1 MSAKINWKLMLVVL
15 ISLVVLGITAY
26 GLRKWNRLH
35 RAETGLELGSKAYE
49 NAQWAE
55 AAQNLGR
62 YLGVEPDDIDAL
74 MKYAQAQF
82 NIRPLKQSN
91 ISQAINAYRKVLRID
106 RTHSEAATKLIDMY
120 IQLNMPGEAE
130 LIATQQLETIS
141 DNTIRRMLARAL
153 LEQRKFVEAARELN
167 GIIEDSPSEVLAYD
181 MLGRLTELRPDD
193 FSVTAEHW
201 FSQGVQSNPSS
212 ALAHII
218 RGAFYLRHGQLNK
231 ALADLE
237 QAESYDLSDESIRLS
252 LAREFVNAGAFDKA
266 LSHIEA
272 VYQSQPD
279 NVLLWHAWAMLAL
292 ERGSTEQ
299 MQQIAQNGL
308 KELRAD
314 SLVFMPVAAELFI
327 RSGDFERAAG
337 CIEELRRNQISAA
350 TIAFCEGLMAEQQG
364 QWAQVVKHWREA
376 MQLGRQSEG
385 TQLAVA
391 SAFVQM
397 GDRQSAIQQLRTFLS
412 QNENSYRGHLA
423 FARLLAEAGNWSEAA
438 EHARTV
444 LQIKPDSLEGRS
456 VYLRARMQLLARE
469 EMSDNTQMWG
479 NIEAD
484 LAKFQRDSNNA
495 LGAKLLKVKMA
506 VLRKQFDRAEQ
517 LIVELKKSY
526 PANIKVALARI
537 DVLLVRNEI
546 DRAVVEL
553 GDITEAFGESVTA
566 VRYLTS
572 LLARQ
577 DKFPDCKR
585 VIAEALERA
594 SVPANRLQL
603 QLMLADIYTASDGPA
618 RAYEFLEPVADQI
631 PDDIPIK
638 RRLLD
643 FGQAIEKTEN
653 LQRLVDEIKSIEGQ
667 DGWQWRYEQ
676 ARLWFAS
683 DAFSEFYPRIVPL
696 LRENLLSNPDDQAS
710 HRLLAANYERAGE
723 LQLAVSAYREILSRS
738 PEDIKMIV
746 STVAA
751 MYKAEEYDQADSIL
765 AQAARRKL
773 VDPRLSKL
781 ELYSYV
787 RQGKLNPA
795 GDILEQF
802 LARTPGDNN
811 MRFSLALL
819 RMQQNR
825 LDEASELL
833 NQLLQ
838 NDPDS
843 LLVTAQLV
851 EVNLRQGKDDEA
863 LGLCDKM
870 VNRLNNAPA
879 YLLRGRTYA
888 GLGQMSLAK
897 EDMEKAIAMEPDG
910 LGTLMFKSRIHQSM
924 GELTEAVRTIRRA
937 AAIAPQDYQVQKQA
951 ALILLTSQDEQTNR
965 QGREFLDKALTLNPN
980 DAQLWLYKAQM
991 LLSEGTAPSVDHAVS
1006 ILTEI
1011 TRRQP
1016 KVPQAWA
1023 MLTGLYLEQDEPA
1036 QAMDLALQ
1044 GLSYLP
1050 NDKMLMLVKARC
1062 EAARSPIL
1070 AIPTLKALSD
1080 TYPDDADV
1088 VIPLAESYVLAGQH
1102 PKAVELLKSRLVS
1115 AKGADAG
1122 KMNIAL
1128 AVALYENGDIEQARE
1143 KFAILYKEQP
1153 DDPAIVLA
1161 HSLVLKKHRRWPE
1174 LAENALSWY
1183 KSHPQNIA
1191 TLLSIVQDLATNQES
1206 QAKKVAEDIL
1216 HTIIDNDPDCV
1227 DALSSLAV
1235 LMHMSGR
1242 FVAAADLYK
1251 KVLKL
1256 DPDRLTALNNLAW
1269 ILCQEQDKCEQSL
1282 ELVRRGLAKNP
1293 NYIDLID
1300 TSGMVHY
1307 RLGRY
1312 DKAVEDFTKCIKLYR
1327 SGARAVV
1334 GSYFHLGRVF
1344 QRLGQENEAISN
1356 LKKSL
1361 DLNVRIGGLSPAEAA
1376 EARQLLAELSEK
1388 PNYVPITN

>member
-1 MSAKINWKLMLVVL
+1 
-15 ISLVVLGITAY
+15 
-26 GLRKWNRLH
+26 
-35 RAETGLELGSKAYE
+35 
-49 NAQWAE
+49 
-55 AAQNLGR
+55 
-62 YLGVEPDDIDAL
+62 
-74 MKYAQAQF
+74 
-82 NIRPLKQSN
+82 
-91 ISQAINAYRKVLRID
+91 
-106 RTHSEAATKLIDMY
+106 
-120 IQLNMPGEAE
+120 
-130 LIATQQLETIS
+130 
-141 DNTIRRMLARAL
+141 
-153 LEQRKFVEAARELN
+153 
-167 GIIEDSPSEVLAYD
+167 
-181 MLGRLTELRPDD
+181 
-193 FSVTAEHW
+193 
-201 FSQGVQSNPSS
+201 
-212 ALAHII
+212 
-218 RGAFYLRHGQLNK
+218 
-231 ALADLE
+231 LADLE
-237 QAESYDLSDESIRLS
+237 QAELYDLSDTSVRLI

-266 LSHIEA
+266 ISHIEA

-279 NVLLWHAWAMLAL
+279 NVLLWHVWAMLAL

-308 KELRAD
+308 MELEAN

-327 RSGDFERAAG
+327 RSGDFERASD
-337 CIEELRRNQISAA
+337 CISELKQKEVSSV
-350 TIAFCEGLMAEQQG
+350 TVAFCEGLMAEQQG
-364 QWAQVVKHWREA
+364 QWAQAVKHWRQA
-376 MQLGRQSEG
+376 MQLGRQSESIH
-385 TQLAVA
+385 LAVA
-391 SAFVQM
+391 SAFVQL
-397 GDRQSAIQQLRTFLS
+397 GDRQSAVQQLRTFLS
-412 QNENSYRGHLA
+412 QNENSYHGHLA

-438 EHARTV
+438 EHARAV

-456 VYLRARMQLLARE
+456 VYLRARMQLLARG

-484 LAKFQRDSNNA
+484 MAKFQRDSNNA
-495 LGAKLLKVKMA
+495 LGAKLLGVKMA
-506 VLRKQFDRAEQ
+506 LLRQQFDRAEQ
-517 LIVELKKSY
+517 LIVELKESY

-546 DRAVVEL
+546 DQAVVEL
-553 GDITEAFGESVTA
+553 GNITEVFPGSVTA
-566 VRYLTS
+566 VKYLVS

-603 QLMLADIYTASDGPA
+603 QLMLADIYAASDGPV
-618 RAYEFLEPVADQI
+618 RAYEFLKPVAGQT

-683 DAFSEFYPRIVPL
+683 DTFSEFYPRIVLL

-710 HRLLAANYERAGE
+710 HRLLAANYERAGK

-738 PEDIKMIV
+738 PDDVELIV

-751 MYKAEEYDQADSIL
+751 MYKAGEYDQADSIL
-765 AQAARRKL
+765 DQATRRKL
-773 VDPRLSKL
+773 LDPRLSKL

-802 LARTPGDNN
+802 LARTPEDNN
-811 MRFSLALL
+811 LRFSLALL

-851 EVNLRQGKDDEA
+851 EINLRQGKDDEA
-863 LGLCDKM
+863 LELCDKM

-888 GLGQMSLAK
+888 GLGQTSLAK
-897 EDMEKAIAMEPDG
+897 EDMEKAVAMEPDG
-910 LGTLMFKSRIHQSM
+910 LRTLMFKSRIHQSM
-924 GELTEAVRTIRRA
+924 GELTEAVRTIRK
-937 AAIAPQDYQVQKQA
+937 DYQVQKQA
-951 ALILLTSQDEQTNR
+951 ALILLASQDEQTKR
-965 QGREFLDKALTLNPN
+965 QGGEFLDKALALNPD

-991 LLSEGTAPSVDHAVS
+991 LLSEATAPSVDQAVS
-1006 ILTEI
+1006 ILKKVT
-1011 TRRQP
+1011 TQQP

-1050 NDKMLMLVKARC
+1050 NDKMLMLAKARC

-1080 TYPDDADV
+1080 TYTNDADV
-1088 VIPLAESYVLAGQH
+1088 VIPLADTYVMAGQY
-1102 PKAVELLKSRLVS
+1102 PKAVELLKSQLAS
-1115 AKGADAG
+1115 AKGADAR

-1143 KFAILYKEQP
+1143 KFAVLYKEQP
-1153 DDPAIVLA
+1153 DDPATVLA

-1174 LAENALSWY
+1174 LAENALGWY
-1183 KSHPQNIA
+1183 KSHPQDIT
-1191 TLLSIVQDLATNQES
+1191 TLLSIAQDLAMSQES

-1216 HTIIDNDPDCV
+1216 RTIIDNDSDCV
-1227 DALSSLAV
+1227 DALNSLAV
-1235 LMHMSGR
+1235 LMHMSER
-1242 FVAAADLYK
+1242 SAAAADLYE

-1334 GSYFHLGRVF
+1334 GSYFHLGRAL

>member
-1 MSAKINWKLMLVVL
+1 MLVVL

-55 AAQNLGR
+55 AAQHLDR

-74 MKYAQAQF
+74 MKYAQAHF
-82 NIRPLKQSN
+82 NIRPLKRTN
-91 ISQAINAYRKVLRID
+91 ILRVVNAYRRVLRID
-106 RTHSEAATKLIDMY
+106 RTNSKAATKLIDIY

-153 LEQRKFVEAARELN
+153 LEQRKFAEAARELN

-201 FSQGVQSNPSS
+201 FNQAVQNIPSS

-218 RGAFYLRHGQLNK
+218 RGAFYIRHRNLDK

-237 QAESYDLSDESIRLS
+237 QAESYDLSDASIRLS

-272 VYQSQPD
+272 VYQSQPG
-279 NVLLWHAWAMLAL
+279 NVLLWHVWAMLAL

-308 KELRAD
+308 KELKAD
-314 SLVFMPVAAELFI
+314 SLVFMPVATELFI
-327 RSGDFERAAG
+327 RSGDFERASD
-337 CIEELRRNQISAA
+337 CISELKQKEVSSV
-350 TIAFCEGLMAEQQG
+350 TVAFCEGLMAEQQG
-364 QWAQVVKHWREA
+364 QWAQAVKHWRQA
-376 MQLGRQSEG
+376 MQLGRQSESIH
-385 TQLAVA
+385 LAVA
-391 SAFVQM
+391 SAFVQL

-423 FARLLAEAGNWSEAA
+423 FARLLAEDGNWSEAA
-438 EHARTV
+438 EHARAV

-456 VYLRARMQLLARE
+456 VYLRARMQLLARGQ
-469 EMSDNTQMWG
+469 MSDNTQMWG

-484 LAKFQRDSNNA
+484 LAKFQRDSDNA
-495 LGAKLLKVKMA
+495 LGAKLLEVKMA
-506 VLRKQFDRAEQ
+506 LLRQQFDRAEQ

-526 PANIKVALARI
+526 PVNIKVALARI
-537 DVLLVRNEI
+537 DVLLARNEI
-546 DRAVVEL
+546 DQAVVEL
-553 GDITEAFGESVTA
+553 GNITEVFGESVTA
-566 VRYLTS
+566 VKYLVS

-585 VIAEALERA
+585 VIAEAIERA

-603 QLMLADIYTASDGPA
+603 QLILADIYTTSDGPA
-618 RAYEFLEPVADQI
+618 RAYEFLKPVAGQT

-683 DAFSEFYPRIVPL
+683 DAFSELYPQIVSL

-710 HRLLAANYERAGE
+710 RRLLAANYERAGE

-738 PEDIKMIV
+738 PDDVELIV

-751 MYKAEEYDQADSIL
+751 MYKAGEYDQADNIL
-765 AQAARRKL
+765 AQVVRRKL
-773 VDPRLSKL
+773 LDPRLSKL

-802 LARTPGDNN
+802 LARTPEDNN
-811 MRFSLALL
+811 VRFSLALL

-843 LLVTAQLV
+843 LLVTAQLA
-851 EVNLRQGKDDEA
+851 ELNLRQGKDDEA
-863 LGLCDKM
+863 LELCDKM

-897 EDMEKAIAMEPDG
+897 EDMEKAVAMEPDG
-910 LGTLMFKSRIHQSM
+910 LRTLMFKSQIHQSM

-937 AAIAPQDYQVQKQA
+937 AAIAPEDYQVQKQA
-951 ALILLTSQDEQTNR
+951 ALILLASQDEQTKR
-965 QGREFLDKALTLNPN
+965 QGGEFLDKALTLNPD
-980 DAQLWLYKAQM
+980 DAQLQLYKAQV
-991 LLSEGTAPSVDHAVS
+991 LLSEATAPSVEQAVS
-1006 ILTEI
+1006 ILKKVT
-1011 TRRQP
+1011 TRQP

-1023 MLTGLYLEQDEPA
+1023 MLVEIYLQQDDLA
-1036 QAMDLALQ
+1036 KAMDLALQ

-1050 NDKMLMLVKARC
+1050 NDKMLMLAKARC

-1088 VIPLAESYVLAGQH
+1088 VIPLAETYVMAGQH
-1102 PKAVELLKSRLVS
+1102 PKAVELLKSQLAS
-1115 AKGADAG
+1115 AKGADAR

-1128 AVALYENGDIEQARE
+1128 AVALYENSDIEQARE
-1143 KFAILYKEQP
+1143 KFAVLYKEQP
-1153 DDPAIVLA
+1153 DDPATVLA

-1174 LAENALSWY
+1174 LAEIALGWY
-1183 KSHPQNIA
+1183 KSHPQDIA
-1191 TLLSIVQDLATNQES
+1191 TLLSIAQDLAKSQQS

-1216 HTIIDNDPDCV
+1216 RTIIDNDSDCV

-1242 FVAAADLYK
+1242 SAAAADLYE

-1307 RLGRY
+1307 QLGQY

-1327 SGARAVV
+1327 SGASAVV
-1334 GSYFHLGRVF
+1334 GSYFHLSKAL

-1361 DLNVRIGGLSPAEAA
+1361 DLNVRIGGLSPDQAA
-1376 EARQLLAELSEK
+1376 EAQQLLAELSEK